1 MCFSN
6 QRAGRVHTA
15 QANATNNYLYQS
27 QIQQGHLIMKV
38 QVGNVNQSPRFDG
51 RVVSCPILNL
61 LLDHSYHR
69 YLVLA
74 FGVELDLT

>member
-1 MCFSN
+1 
-6 QRAGRVHTA
+6 
-15 QANATNNYLYQS
+15 
-27 QIQQGHLIMKV
+27 MKV